1 MLKECSVLSLSLTS
15 GFLFTM
21 MLPLF
26 KKQGKTNKYPQDI
39 YKKIVEERK
48 DIYAKGM
55 ILGILLALLTKDPCN
70 FIIVV
75 MGTTFLFYTLHPKS
89 TYMVEHLKTNSEI
102 KTWVKEYRHM
112 QVSWYSLFVA
122 GITFALFLKLAK

>member
-1 MLKECSVLSLSLTS
+1 MKDCSVLSLTLTS

-21 MLPLF
+21 LLPLF

-70 FIIVV
+70 FVIVV
-75 MGTTFLFYTLHPKS
+75 MGTTFLFHTLHPKS

-112 QVSWYSLFVA
+112 QVTWYSLFVA
-122 GITFALFLKLAK
+122 GLLFALILNQSK

>member
-1 MLKECSVLSLSLTS
+1 MKDCSVLSLTLTS

-26 KKQGKTNKYPQDI
+26 KKQGESKYPQDI

-48 DIYAKGM
+48 EIYAKGM
-55 ILGILLALLTKDPCN
+55 ILGIILALLTKDPCN
-70 FIIVV
+70 FVIVV
-75 MGTTFLFYTLHPKS
+75 MGTTFLFYTIHPKS
-89 TYMVEHLKTNSEI
+89 TYMVEHLKTSEEI

-112 QVSWYSLFVA
+112 QLTWYSLFVI
-122 GITFALFLKLAK
+122 GLLCALIMKQLN